1 MSNLSPILTLN
12 NKNTI
17 PQMGFG
23 VFLISSNDEAEKCCL
38 EAFKLGYRHIDTAH
52 IYGNEKGV
60 GKAIKKSG
68 LKREE
73 IFLTS
78 KIWHNECGE
87 GITLKAID
95 RMLKRLDV
103 DYLDLLLIH
112 WPVGD
117 YCGAWKDME
126 KAVNAGKVKSIG
138 LSNFKGKYLEDILK
152 IAKILPVVD
161 QVECHPYAPCDDLRK
176 ELDKINCYIEAWSP
190 IGRGNKDLLNE
201 EVLINLAKKYNKTV
215 PQIILRWHIEKGNI
229 IFPKSSNPLHI
240 KENWDI
246 FNFKLTKE
254 EVEKINELKKKPI
267 FTDDFEGKILLLDLL
282 ALKIKN

>member
-1 MSNLSPILTLN
+1 
-12 NKNTI
+12 
-17 PQMGFG
+17 
-23 VFLISSNDEAEKCCL
+23 
-38 EAFKLGYRHIDTAH
+38 
-52 IYGNEKGV
+52 
-60 GKAIKKSG
+60 
-68 LKREE
+68 
-73 IFLTS
+73 
-78 KIWHNECGE
+78 
-87 GITLKAID
+87 
-95 RMLKRLDV
+95 MLKRLDV

-201 EVLINLAKKYNKTV
+201 EVLLNLSKKYNKSV
-215 PQIILRWHIEKGNI
+215 AQIILRWHIEKGNI

-267 FTDDFEGKILLLDLL
+267 FTDDFEGK
-282 ALKIKN
+282 LKTIESRLVSLED